1 MPKSKIEELS
11 SSKVDHLISQLIPI
25 LTDANE
31 KQNFSSNTNVVFE
44 GVTDV
49 IRQLINKGATYKQ
62 IANLMSQAKILKKE
76 NIQVTAR
83 QVGEFCKN
91 NKIEKPKKSSNSE
104 LKNQKKM
111 IKTENA
117 LNENQ
122 NTDAFANRERNSVAI
137 EPETI

>member
-1 MPKSKIEELS
+1 
-11 SSKVDHLISQLIPI
+11 
-25 LTDANE
+25 
-31 KQNFSSNTNVVFE
+31 
-44 GVTDV
+44 
-49 IRQLINKGATYKQ
+49 
-62 IANLMSQAKILKKE
+62 MSQAKILKKE